1 MRKIATNDEKLLG
14 QVRNSFRKI
23 FGDEVQGS
31 VLLLQKPQLGL
42 HVVVVVVGA
51 VRVAEFKKKVISQ
64 KGLKSTYFEALSGA
78 NVELMMLK
86 VLGTFFS

>member
-42 HVVVVVVGA
+42 HVVVVVVDAKSVGA
-51 VRVAEFKKKVISQ
+51 FSEVI
-64 KGLKSTYFEALSGA
+64 KIYDPA
-78 NVELMMLK
+78 
-86 VLGTFFS
+86 